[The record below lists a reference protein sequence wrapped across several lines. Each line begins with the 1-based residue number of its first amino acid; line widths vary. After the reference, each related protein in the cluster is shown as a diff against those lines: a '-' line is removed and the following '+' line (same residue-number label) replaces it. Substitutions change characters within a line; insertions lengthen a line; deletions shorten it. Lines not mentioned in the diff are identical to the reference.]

1 LFASDRLGG
10 ADAGMSN
17 LARAT
22 SRRAEPVDSD
32 RHETALHEHDNKQ
45 CREKPGGHRHAEDG
59 DGARPKVSQRVG
71 N

>member
-1 LFASDRLGG
+1 
-10 ADAGMSN
+10 M

-22 SRRAEPVDSD
+22 SRPAELVASG
-32 RHETALHEHDNKQ
+32 RQEAALREHDNKQ